1 MLTIIAMLAL
11 GATLGAA
18 TRYYTTLWAAEN
30 LSLDFP
36 YGTLIVNVVGSLLL
50 GGFLTLANETASVSS
65 QVRLL
70 VGTGFCGSLTTFSTF
85 SYEIVGLLL
94 EGRYTT
100 GVLYAVGSLL
110 LGLLGVVLG
119 IALMRALLP

>member
-18 TRYYTTLWAAEN
+18 TRYYTTLWAAET
-30 LSLDFP
+30 LSRVFP
-36 YGTLIVNVVGSLLL
+36 YGTLMVNVVGSLLL
-50 GGFLTLANETASVSS
+50 GGFLTLANETPGISS

-70 VGTGFCGSLTTFSTF
+70 VGTGFCGSLTTFSTL
-85 SYEIVGLLL
+85 SYEIVELLL
-94 EGRYTT
+94 AGRYTA

>member
-1 MLTIIAMLAL
+1 MLTTIAMLAL

-36 YGTLIVNVVGSLLL
+36 YGTLLVNVVGSLLL
-50 GGFLTLANETASVSS
+50 GGFLTLANETSGISS
-65 QVRLL
+65 EMRLL

-85 SYEIVGLLL
+85 SYEIVELLL
-94 EGRYTT
+94 EGRYTA
-100 GVLYAVGSLL
+100 GMLYAVGSLL

-119 IALMRALLP
+119 ITLMRSLIT